1 MQTNGFSAGNSG
13 HSRGVNLP
21 QTDQSPI
28 FGVILPKVWNRH
40 FRGSS
45 LVGLDGETIAVIE
58 VVIGRLQICTRMY
71 PAARLLMHKL
81 VWMQ

>member
-1 MQTNGFSAGNSG
+1 MKKNKFSAGLSG
-13 HSRGVNLP
+13 RFRGAILP

-45 LVGLDGETIAVIE
+45 LVGLDGETIAVLE
-58 VVIGRLQICTRMY
+58 VGIFRFQICTPLY

-81 VWMQ
+81 V